1 MWPHNIY
8 KYRHSYRIFI
18 SGAGGGALSRQ
29 VVLHLEF
36 RKKKK
41 ETWPGIDRGRGNYNR
56 RASKDIPAF
65 GCPQQSTSFFLRCS
79 SALLIDSNDEVDEKK
94 TARILGTQAGG
105 EISPTLFTQTRCS
118 SSISQPGSRQDSF
131 VTGLLLSYNGTKPRL
146 GQKTRCT
153 IHSRVPGNLKLK
165 YEVL

>member
-8 KYRHSYRIFI
+8 KYIHSYRIFI

-36 RKKKK
+36 RKKKKK

-94 TARILGTQAGG
+94 LHGYLAL
-105 EISPTLFTQTRCS
+105 
-118 SSISQPGSRQDSF
+118 
-131 VTGLLLSYNGTKPRL
+131 KPEEKYRRHYL
-146 GQKTRCT
+146 
-153 IHSRVPGNLKLK
+153 LKLGARRPS
-165 YEVL
+165 VSPAAVRIVS